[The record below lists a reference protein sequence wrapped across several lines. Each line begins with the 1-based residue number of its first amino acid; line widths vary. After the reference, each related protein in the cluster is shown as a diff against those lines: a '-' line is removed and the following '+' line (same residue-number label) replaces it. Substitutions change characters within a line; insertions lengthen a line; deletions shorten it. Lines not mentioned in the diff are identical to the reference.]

1 MENGRGSIA
10 IMFVTNE
17 LVRTAIINTPNIVH
31 SSLKDIESFSKD
43 AQKDIIGT
51 INDGMSIATERIKY
65 DIESE
70 LKIQFQ
76 MKTTEGS

>member
-1 MENGRGSIA
+1 
-10 IMFVTNE
+10 MFVTNE
-17 LVRTAIINTPNIVH
+17 LVRTAIANTPNIVH

-51 INDGMSIATERIKY
+51 INDGMSIATERIEY

-70 LKIQFQ
+70 FKI
-76 MKTTEGS
+76 

>member
-1 MENGRGSIA
+1 
-10 IMFVTNE
+10 MFVTNE
-17 LVRTAIINTPNIVH
+17 LVRTAITNTPNIVH

-51 INDGMSIATERIKY
+51 INDGISIATERIKY

-70 LKIQFQ
+70 FKIQFQ
-76 MKTTEGS
+76 IENTKCS